1 MLLEPL
7 NGLKL
12 FIMPFGGIWGPP
24 QASTRMRNC
33 CQTIEHRDPQG
44 GPLFPTVANIWGPL
58 GESQM
63 LLEPLNGL
71 LFIMPFWGIW
81 GHLGGLH
88 RPPHACVTVPNDRT
102 PRP

>member
-12 FIMPFGGIWGPP
+12 FIMPFEGHLGGIWGPP
-24 QASTRMRNC
+24 QASTRMRDCAKRSN
-33 CQTIEHRDPQG
+33 IRDPQG

-71 LFIMPFWGIW
+71 KLFIMPFGGIW
-81 GHLGGLH
+81 GHLGASTGLH
-88 RPPHACVTVPNDRT
+88 THA
-102 PRP
+102 